1 MKRELKVYIADDHT
15 LIRKAMVNLL
25 LSFKGIGTVR
35 DVENG
40 KELINLV
47 RKEVPDVCIIDLQM
61 PVVDGVEACEYL
73 IPRYPDMKIIVLT
86 QHESERYI
94 LYMIEAGVHAFLLK
108 NEDPKELEKA
118 IYGVMEN
125 DFYHNDLVASIL
137 RKNVKLKRNPQKPLL
152 KSGILSDRERE
163 VLKLICEELTIR
175 EISARLSLSE
185 NTVRNHRVNIME
197 KVGVRN
203 TVGLVRFAYAA
214 GIIS

>member
-1 MKRELKVYIADDHT
+1 
-15 LIRKAMVNLL
+15 